1 VSFTRHDGPPAL
13 AAITIESTLMAA
25 LFPRLALLV
34 LGVAAIG
41 CDSSGDR
48 LFAEA
53 QRAME
58 DDNAENAARLYQEVT
73 IQAPESPL
81 AAEAH
86 YELARIYY
94 LRLKNVEA
102 ARNSLTTVLQDYPD
116 SAVGQPAHHLL
127 ARLYDEVFN
136 EPDKALMHYHALL
149 AQDLDDDLRRDTLL
163 AVGHCYYEL
172 NALEAAKDA
181 YRRVLARSYHP
192 DTDGAYLR
200 LANLEWLSG
209 GTVESLRLLRELQN
223 KTEDPERHREAMLS
237 EIEILMSLRRFP
249 DAHARLSEAENVFP
263 HSIELQELAT
273 HLQATEA
280 LLATLDGVGE
290 EALLQEQQK
299 KIRWGAGRR
308 RRRPAPRQ
316 PRD

>member
-1 VSFTRHDGPPAL
+1 
-13 AAITIESTLMAA
+13 MAA
-25 LFPRLALLV
+25 FVLRVALLL
-34 LGVAAIG
+34 LGIAAVG

-58 DDNAENAARLYQEVT
+58 DDNVESAARLYQEVT

-81 AAEAH
+81 AAEAY

-94 LRLKNVEA
+94 LRLKNVQA
-102 ARNSLTTVLQDYPD
+102 ARDSLTTVLQDYPD
-116 SAVGQPAHHLL
+116 STVGQPARSLL
-127 ARLYDEVFN
+127 ARLYDEVFK
-136 EPDKALMHYHALL
+136 EPDKALMHYRALL
-149 AQDLDDDLRRDTLL
+149 AEDLDDDVRRDTLL
-163 AVGHCYYEL
+163 AIGRCYYQL
-172 NALEAAKDA
+172 NALDAAKDA
-181 YRRVLARSYHP
+181 YRRVLAPSYHP

-209 GTVESLRLLRELQN
+209 GTDESLRLLRELQT

-237 EIEILMSLRRFP
+237 EFEILMSLGRFP
-249 DAHARLSEAENVFP
+249 DAHARLREAENTFP
-263 HSIELQELAT
+263 RWSELQELAT
-273 HLQATEA
+273 RLQATET
-280 LLATLDGVGE
+280 LLAPLDGVGE

-308 RRRPAPRQ
+308 QGKSAPRE
-316 PRD
+316 P